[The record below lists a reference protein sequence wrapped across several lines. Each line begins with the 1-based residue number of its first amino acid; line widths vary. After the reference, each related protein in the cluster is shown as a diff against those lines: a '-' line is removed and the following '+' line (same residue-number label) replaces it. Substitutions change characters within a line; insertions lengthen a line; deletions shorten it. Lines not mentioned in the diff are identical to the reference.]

1 MDYKHIK
8 TTEFSFIL
16 FENIFNF
23 EEQKS
28 IFKECM
34 FLCDPIKLQ
43 LTERSSAARRKDGKL
58 KKSNKGLFL
67 EEIYKDRKYSNYLAL
82 YKKPFELL
90 DMNTIAKQDD
100 NFLPYTTT
108 NVDNTLFSYY
118 QDGDYYESHID
129 DAKFTYLFWACSEPK
144 QFTGGE
150 LVLDDINYTVEIKN
164 NSGILFPSKARHT
177 VNKIAMED
185 KTPFNCRGR
194 FSFSTFFGVK

>member
-28 IFKECM
+28 IFKECI
-34 FLCDPIKLQ
+34 FLCDSKKLE
-43 LTERSSAARRKDGKL
+43 LTEKSYAARRKDGTL
-58 KKSNKGLFL
+58 MKSNKGLFL
-67 EEIYKDRKYSNYLAL
+67 EEIYTDRKYSNYLKL

-90 DMNTIAKQDD
+90 DIKAIAEEDN
-100 NFLPYTTT
+100 NFLSYTKTD
-108 NVDNTLFSYY
+108 VDNTLFSYY

-129 DAKFTYLFWACSEPK
+129 STLYTYVFWACTEPK
-144 QFTGGE
+144 QFNGGE

-164 NSGILFPSKARHT
+164 NSGILFPSRARHT
-177 VNKIAMED
+177 VNKITMQD

-194 FSFSTFFGVK
+194 FSFSTFFGIK